1 MRSPEPESPEP
12 ERRTAQDRFGRLRY
26 LDDESPAFSDKTL
39 GPAPEAEEPP
49 LKDRLSMVRDLS
61 ADWRKTTLPMQ
72 GLLDQSDR
80 MSIGLD
86 MARNGD
92 MLAGSQAIL
101 ISFNKLLDPTSV
113 VRESEYGR
121 SATGQ
126 SAIETLKGFA
136 DKLSKGGAGVTISEL
151 ESYQRFGEQVVR
163 RAMESTVGP
172 ERRRLERLVK
182 FSGVDPQLVF
192 TGRFKPQGDQE
203 QGLPQAA
210 APALTQA
217 APGLVQ
223 AQEAP
228 SPQSTPATV
237 SRLAEALTGS
247 RAPAQAPTFDTEQRI
262 KDYATLPADAL
273 ARLVTKMAAE
283 LAENPAAYTQQ
294 EVNAASAAYN
304 AAFPYER

>member
-1 MRSPEPESPEP
+1 
-12 ERRTAQDRFGRLRY
+12 
-26 LDDESPAFSDKTL
+26 
-39 GPAPEAEEPP
+39 
-49 LKDRLSMVRDLS
+49 MVRDLS

-262 KDYATLPADAL
+262 KDYATLPADAPTFDTEQRIKDYATLPADAL
-273 ARLVTKMAAE
+273 ARLVKMAAE